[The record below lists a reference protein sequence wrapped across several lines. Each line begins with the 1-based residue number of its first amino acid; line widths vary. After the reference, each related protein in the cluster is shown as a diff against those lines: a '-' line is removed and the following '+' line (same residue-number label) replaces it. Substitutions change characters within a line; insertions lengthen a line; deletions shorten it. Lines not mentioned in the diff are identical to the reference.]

1 MKKNLKLIVF
11 TVVLCAVSALN
22 VKVVLDTEHSSD
34 LAMTSLAAIGEGNSG
49 EGGSGEGGSGESSG
63 GQESNNHGSGKFFY
77 EHLSGRP
84 GRCTL
89 YRYIGAGVSFTST
102 DDKLGAN
109 GQYQKPQYLAWKRL
123 VLGKMAMDVLYIVAS
138 RLTNCMSP
146 IYSEYEIS
154 SLRINFTDICKLSD
168 TK

>member
-22 VKVVLDTEHSSD
+22 VKVVLDTEHSGD

-109 GQYQKPQYLAWKRL
+109 GQYTKTTVSGVEETCP
-123 VLGKMAMDVLYIVAS
+123 GKNGNGCTV
-138 RLTNCMSP
+138 
-146 IYSEYEIS
+146 YSCQQ
-154 SLRINFTDICKLSD
+154 TD
-168 TK
+168 

>member
-11 TVVLCAVSALN
+11 TAVLCAVSALN
-22 VKVVLDTEHSSD
+22 VKVVLDIEHFSD

-49 EGGSGEGGSGESSG
+49 EGGSGEGGSGESGG

-84 GRCTL
+84 DRCTL

-109 GQYQKPQYLAWKRL
+109 GQYTKTTVSGVEETCP
-123 VLGKMAMDVLYIVAS
+123 GKNGNGCTV
-138 RLTNCMSP
+138 
-146 IYSEYEIS
+146 YSCQQ
-154 SLRINFTDICKLSD
+154 TD
-168 TK
+168 

>member
-1 MKKNLKLIVF
+1 MRETREKVEAVKEEVVRAVEDKKATI
-11 TVVLCAVSALN
+11 TVLENSFMSTYRVGLVVVHFIDTLVLVSL
-22 VKVVLDTEHSSD
+22 L
-34 LAMTSLAAIGEGNSG
+34 LQLMISLVQMDNI
-49 EGGSGEGGSGESSG
+49 
-63 GQESNNHGSGKFFY
+63 
-77 EHLSGRP
+77 
-84 GRCTL
+84 
-89 YRYIGAGVSFTST
+89 
-102 DDKLGAN
+102 
-109 GQYQKPQYLAWKRL
+109 QKPQYLAWKRL

>member
-1 MKKNLKLIVF
+1 MKKSLKLIVF

-63 GQESNNHGSGKFFY
+63 GQESNNSFMSTYRVGLVVVHFID
-77 EHLSGRP
+77 
-84 GRCTL
+84 TL
-89 YRYIGAGVSFTST
+89 VLVSLLLQLMISLVQM
-102 DDKLGAN
+102 DN
-109 GQYQKPQYLAWKRL
+109 IQKPQYLAWKRL